1 MRKFH
6 SIAALCGDGLRP
18 ELQALFD
25 RLAVDPLSELFVRKD
40 GMIQAGPDPI
50 SETQKPSPHSQNK
63 RPDLKSRVA

>member
-1 MRKFH
+1 M
-6 SIAALCGDGLRP
+6 AAK
-18 ELQALFD
+18 EF
-25 RLAVDPLSELFVRKD
+25 RLTSGYD

>member
-25 RLAVDPLSELFVRKD
+25 RLAVDPRSELFVRED
-40 GMIQAGPDPI
+40 GMIQAGPTPA
-50 SETQKPSPHSQNK
+50 SETESSN
-63 RPDLKSRVA
+63 VAPLTKDKA